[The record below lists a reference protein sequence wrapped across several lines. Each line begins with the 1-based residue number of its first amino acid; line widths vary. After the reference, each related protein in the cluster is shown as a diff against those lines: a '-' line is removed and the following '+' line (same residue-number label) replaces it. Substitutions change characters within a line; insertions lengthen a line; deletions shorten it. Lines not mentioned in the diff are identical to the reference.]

1 MTKPIPPVS
10 KYMSTGP
17 FSIGRDQTLQ
27 RAHEML
33 REHKIRHLPVLEGGQ
48 LVGMVTMRDLNL
60 VETLRDVDP
69 KEVTVEDAMSTSV
82 YSVHPDTPM
91 DEVAATMEQ
100 SGPFT
105 SRMLVR
111 DDLRVELLWWHDLS
125 PEGDGNRRPMTRL
138 GFTHLSFRVD
148 RIDDLFEAAVRCGGA
163 VWPETMSV
171 LGDPAGPGEPVRL
184 VYLTDPDGTRIE
196 VMSGTPALGG

>member
-1 MTKPIPPVS
+1 MSKPIPPVS

-91 DEVAATMEQ
+91 DEVAATMAEHKYGSAVIMQ
-100 SGPFT
+100 NTKVVGILT
-105 SRMLVR
+105 TVDICRALA
-111 DDLRVELLWWHDLS
+111 ELLR
-125 PEGDGNRRPMTRL
+125 GRL
-138 GFTHLSFRVD
+138 
-148 RIDDLFEAAVRCGGA
+148 AK
-163 VWPETMSV
+163 
-171 LGDPAGPGEPVRL
+171 
-184 VYLTDPDGTRIE
+184 
-196 VMSGTPALGG
+196 